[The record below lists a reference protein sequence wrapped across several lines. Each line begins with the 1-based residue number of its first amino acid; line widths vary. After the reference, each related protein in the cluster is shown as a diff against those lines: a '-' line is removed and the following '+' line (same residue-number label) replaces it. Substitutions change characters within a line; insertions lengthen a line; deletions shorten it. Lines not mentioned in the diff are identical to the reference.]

1 MSWEFQNIECIV
13 KQGKG
18 NLVSGPF
25 GSNISR
31 KYFVDEGVPV
41 IRGNNLPK
49 DFTKFFDVKFYSIS
63 KCNKILLMI

>member
-49 DFTKFFDVKFYSIS
+49 DFTKFFDGGFVICVF
-63 KCNKILLMI
+63 